1 MLKEELSPTAFFK
14 KKTSMDKRFYLALKL
29 NFYIDA
35 FMYSIILL
43 NQSIN
48 SCIMPPISFF
58 LLSSYS
64 LAKQFCSTVF
74 VFLLFIYLFFT
85 VSCISIRVNMNT
97 TSPVNQ
103 RRSWL
108 SELDWTFR
116 LLLLSLHL
124 NKSAWCVQRGTE
136 VMSTG
141 NEDPHHKLLI

>member
-1 MLKEELSPTAFFK
+1 
-14 KKTSMDKRFYLALKL
+14 MDKRFYLALKL

-103 RRSWL
+103 RRS
-108 SELDWTFR
+108 
-116 LLLLSLHL
+116 
-124 NKSAWCVQRGTE
+124 
-136 VMSTG
+136 
-141 NEDPHHKLLI
+141 